1 MYFSFFVFQDL
12 VKSHLMFA
20 VREEVVVLKDK
31 IGELMERISQLEYE
45 NNVLRQYATQET
57 LQQIQ
62 QHHSSNTWVH
72 LPSILLLLLILSCH
86 HSCCYSCYY
95 SCCWCCCCFSWNVV
109 MTCSSSSIIIIITT
123 TLQQHVVVMLQLLL
137 LLLLWWLLLLCMMT
151 YWSNFFIFSWIIP
164 TSIAHHQGVYH
175 ISHILYHRPISYIYK
190 YI

>member
-62 QHHSSNTWVH
+62 QHHSSNT
-72 LPSILLLLLILSCH
+72 
-86 HSCCYSCYY
+86 
-95 SCCWCCCCFSWNVV
+95 
-109 MTCSSSSIIIIITT
+109 
-123 TLQQHVVVMLQLLL
+123 
-137 LLLLWWLLLLCMMT
+137 
-151 YWSNFFIFSWIIP
+151 
-164 TSIAHHQGVYH
+164 
-175 ISHILYHRPISYIYK
+175 
-190 YI
+190 